1 MTTNTELQAPKR
13 IELLFEQITAL
24 IEQSR
29 QRIATAVNVA
39 EVHTKY
45 QIGQY
50 IVEEEQQG
58 NNMAAYGKQVLKT
71 LSEKLKE
78 WTEEFEES
86 EVKE

>member
-1 MTTNTELQAPKR
+1 MTTNTELQDTK
-13 IELLFEQITAL
+13 LFEQITAL

-58 NNMAAYGKQVLKT
+58 NNRAAYGKQVLKPF
-71 LSEKLKE
+71 LQS
-78 WTEEFEES
+78 
-86 EVKE
+86 

>member
-1 MTTNTELQAPKR
+1 
-13 IELLFEQITAL
+13 
-24 IEQSR
+24 
-29 QRIATAVNVA
+29 VNVA

-58 NNMAAYGKQVLKT
+58 NNRAAYGKQVLKT

>member
-1 MTTNTELQAPKR
+1 MTTNTELQDTK
-13 IELLFEQITAL
+13 LFEQITAL

-58 NNMAAYGKQVLKT
+58 NNMAAYGKQVLKPF
-71 LSEKLKE
+71 LK
-78 WTEEFEES
+78 S
-86 EVKE
+86 